1 MNNLFSK
8 SFISDN
14 TYNKAVLINS
24 SSFKLKYMNIKRFL
38 IDFDFLIIHPDE
50 NYYFIN
56 KLYID
61 LFNKYILSQIT
72 HNKDKQEVS
81 SDEKA
86 EIPPKVFISYS
97 WDNDEHKDWVLNL
110 ANNLAENG
118 IEPILDRYELRPG
131 ANAPY
136 FMETAL
142 KESDK
147 VLIIFTENYQTK
159 AMGRRGGVGYEY
171 SILNAEICKIITDNK
186 KYIPILRS
194 GTEETSIPPFLQQ
207 LNAR

>member
-1 MNNLFSK
+1 MNNIFSK

-24 SSFKLKYMNIKRFL
+24 SSFKLKYMIIKRFL

-118 IEPILDRYELRPG
+118 IEPILDRYELGPG

-142 KESDK
+142 KESYK

-171 SILNAEICKIITDNK
+171 SILNAEICKNITDNK
-186 KYIPILRS
+186 
-194 GTEETSIPPFLQQ
+194 
-207 LNAR
+207 

>member
-1 MNNLFSK
+1 MNNIFSK

-24 SSFKLKYMNIKRFL
+24 SSFKLKYMIIKRFL

-81 SDEKA
+81 
-86 EIPPKVFISYS
+86 
-97 WDNDEHKDWVLNL
+97 WDNDEHKDSVLNL

-147 VLIIFTENYQTK
+147 VLIIFTENYQTE
-159 AMGRRGGVGYEY
+159 AIGRRGGVGYEY
-171 SILNAEICKIITDNK
+171 SILNAEICKI
-186 KYIPILRS
+186 LR
-194 GTEETSIPPFLQQ
+194 IIKNIYPY
-207 LNAR
+207 